1 MVRSIHG
8 KADDDLFSSIVFQS
22 VCMTECVCECVCV

>member
-22 VCMTECVCECVCV
+22 VCMTVSECVH